1 MNYGSGKEKNVK
13 KVFLQNGLRKN
24 DSITFKK

>member
-1 MNYGSGKEKNVK
+1 MNYGNGKDKNAK
-13 KVFLQNGLRKN
+13 KGFLQNGLRKN